1 MNRTSTLTVLLF
13 ALFAAPACGKA
24 SSIPAARPAELR
36 LALAGDPRTFNPLQ
50 VSDENSEIVRYL
62 TGGTLLRIDRA
73 TDQIRP
79 ELAESWTIDKKG
91 RSINFRLRSGLRFS
105 DGTSLTA
112 EDVARTLRMAFDPQN
127 SSPTGDVFRSE
138 QGLPD
143 IEVLSPGQI
152 TIRYP
157 TTKAGL
163 ERLFD
168 ELYIAPP
175 SHGNGATGTLGIPAS
190 AGPFFV
196 ADYRSGV
203 AVTLKRNPYY
213 WKLDGAGRPLPYL
226 DTIRL
231 DIQTNRDIEA
241 VRFVRGEIQM
251 IRKVDPENFD
261 LISKQE
267 PGAARDLGPSMDS
280 ELLWFN
286 QTPSALPEWKQE
298 WFGSTAFRHAI
309 STAIDREDLA
319 RIAYKGHAHPAAG
332 PLSPANRFWFNAE
345 LKPPRFDP
353 ELAMRTLRSEGFA
366 LRGGV
371 LRDKEGHDVE
381 FSLITNSGSRT
392 RQAIAALIQAD
403 LNRIGIRVNI
413 VALDFGAL
421 VERISKTSQYEACLL
436 GFTNMAEDP
445 IDQMNVWLSS
455 GPQHAWRP
463 SQKSPSTPWEARIDR
478 LVLAQ
483 ASEPSRDLRRK
494 AFNEVQKILVEQEP
508 VIYLVNP
515 DSLSAIAPSVRGVR
529 SSALFPQTLSNV
541 ESLSLQ

>member
-1 MNRTSTLTVLLF
+1 MNTRSTLTALLF
-13 ALFAAPACGKA
+13 AAAACGKA
-24 SSIPAARPAELR
+24 SSLPVARSGELR
-36 LALAGDPRTFNPLQ
+36 LAIAGDPKTFDPLQ
-50 VSDENSEIVRYL
+50 VTDENSEIVRYL
-62 TGGTLLRIDRA
+62 TGATLLRIDRV
-73 TDQIRP
+73 TDQVRP
-79 ELAESWTIDKKG
+79 ELAESWTVDKKG
-91 RSINFRLRSGLRFS
+91 QSISFRLRPGLRFS

-127 SSPTGDVFRSE
+127 ASPTGDVFRAE

-143 IEVLSPGQI
+143 IDVVSPKQI

-157 TTKAGL
+157 STKAGL

-175 SHGNGATGTLGIPAS
+175 PRSNGASGTSGIPPS

-213 WKLDGAGRPLPYL
+213 WKLDSAGRQLPYL
-226 DTIRL
+226 DAIRL
-231 DIQTNRDIEA
+231 DIQTNHDLEA
-241 VRFVRGEIQM
+241 VRFMRGDIHM

-261 LISKQE
+261 LISKRE
-267 PGAARDLGPSMDS
+267 PSAVRDLGPSMDS
-280 ELLWFN
+280 EFLWFN
-286 QTPSALPEWKQE
+286 QAPAAIPEWKRK
-298 WFGSTAFRHAI
+298 WFTSPAFRHAV
-309 STAIDREDLA
+309 SAAIDRQDLA

-332 PLSPANRFWFNAE
+332 PLSPANRFWFNPE
-345 LKPPRFDP
+345 LKPLRFDP
-353 ELAMRTLRSEGFA
+353 EFAMRTLRNEGFA
-366 LRGGV
+366 LQGGV
-371 LRDKEGHDVE
+371 LRDKDGHEVE
-381 FSLITNSGSRT
+381 FSLITNSGNRT

-403 LNRIGIRVNI
+403 LGRIGIRVNL

-421 VERISKTSQYEACLL
+421 IERISKTSQYEACLL

-463 SQKSPSTPWEARIDR
+463 SQKSPSTQWEARIDR

-483 ASEPSRDLRRK
+483 ASDPSRDLRRK
-494 AFNEVQKILVEQEP
+494 AFNEVQRILVEQEP

-515 DSLSAIAPSVRGVR
+515 DSLTAIAPTLRGLR
-529 SSALFPQTLSNV
+529 SSALFPQSLSNV
-541 ESLSLQ
+541 ESLRLQ

>member
-1 MNRTSTLTVLLF
+1 MNRTSTLTALLF
-13 ALFAAPACGKA
+13 AAAACGKA
-24 SSIPAARPAELR
+24 SSIPTPRPAELR
-36 LALAGDPRTFNPLQ
+36 LTLAGDPKTFNPLQ
-50 VSDENSEIVRYL
+50 VIDENSEIVRYL
-62 TGGTLLRIDRA
+62 TGDTLLRIDRV
-73 TDQIRP
+73 TDQVRP

-91 RSINFRLRSGLRFS
+91 RSISFRLRSGLRFS

-112 EDVARTLRMAFDPQN
+112 EDVAHTLRMAFDPQN

-143 IEVLSPGQI
+143 IDVVSPKQI

-168 ELYIAPP
+168 ELYISPP
-175 SHGNGATGTLGIPAS
+175 HGNGASRTSRVPAS

-226 DTIRL
+226 DAIRL
-231 DIQTNRDIEA
+231 DIQTNHDIEA

-267 PGAARDLGPSMDS
+267 PAAARDLGPSMDS
-280 ELLWFN
+280 EFLWFN
-286 QTPSALPEWKQE
+286 QAPSALPEWRQK
-298 WFGSTAFRHAI
+298 WFTSAAFRHAV

-353 ELAMRTLRSEGFA
+353 EFSIRTLRSEGFA

-381 FSLITNSGSRT
+381 FSLITNSGNRT

-413 VALDFGAL
+413 VTLDFGAL

-463 SQKSPSTPWEARIDR
+463 SQESPSTQWEARIDR

-494 AFNEVQKILVEQEP
+494 AFNEVQRILMEQEP

-515 DSLSAIAPSVRGVR
+515 DSLSAIAPSLRGLR